1 MINKFFLMMSKF
13 IFSAILIYS
22 FNVVVSSLDFFIPIN
37 LVNILLVSIF
47 DLFGLICLILFS
59 FTF

>member
-1 MINKFFLMMSKF
+1 MINKLFLLLSKF

-37 LVNILLVSIF
+37 FINILLVSFF
-47 DLFGLICLILFS
+47 DFFGLISLVLFS
-59 FTF
+59 FTI

>member
-1 MINKFFLMMSKF
+1 MINKFFLIMSKF